1 MESNKVKPTNEIKNV
16 IDIYLRQWKLIAL
29 FTGVAIAMA
38 YTYLRYTTYQYQAS
52 ATIKIKDEQQSQKLP
67 SMSEMASGG
76 LFSGGANKIKD
87 EIEVMTSRTII
98 TNIVKNL
105 DLNVRYFEQ
114 GKIKEQEVYKNPSIK
129 LNFFANDSIIHNV
142 DTTLYIKV
150 KSPSKFL
157 MFKDNGRSIIDRDDS
172 EGKLYS
178 FGDRIKTGFGDM
190 VMVPNIGKDAPSLN
204 SYLKVSIKPVTAIV
218 NRYQSAILTSTA
230 EGSSVVKLT
239 LKDNIAN
246 RAVDILNQVIRA
258 YNNDVISDK
267 EDVIR
272 VTTDFINNR
281 LELVFKELEEVD
293 FTAEQLQKRNNLT
306 ALGSQANIYLES
318 EKQNEF
324 QISSTTNT
332 IQLID
337 YLQEELNE
345 KNKTSDLLP
354 ANIGIA
360 DSNVNQ
366 VTKNHNE
373 LVAQRD
379 RILKNSSEKNPVVI
393 NLNNQIDAL
402 KENLEISLENMKRTT
417 QITLNNLNRED
428 ARIRG
433 QLYTAPTKQ
442 RQLRDIERQQ
452 SIKESLYLYLL
463 EKREESAI
471 RLGMFTPSAKI
482 IDTAYS
488 TYQPIAPN
496 KMLTYLAATI
506 FGLMIPIGF
515 IYIKDFLDTKIYDK
529 DDLRKVLDIPY
540 IGDIPKTS
548 KKTRLISK
556 VDYSPK
562 AESFRILR
570 SNIDF
575 LLKDL
580 KTNTKKIF
588 ITSTRAQEGKSH
600 TCTNLASSIS
610 FSEKSVLLIEM
621 DIRVPKIMQYLKEKQ
636 ETKIGLADYLA
647 DKELNPE
654 DIVNKLKDN
663 PFLDVIPSGSI
674 PPNPSELLMSKRVE
688 ELFQYFEGK
697 YDYIIVDASAVGLV
711 SDTLLI
717 SKFADMFIYVVSAD
731 NIDRRHLAA
740 VAKPL
745 YKDHRLPKMHL
756 LLNGTDFEKKG
767 YGYGYGYGAEPN
779 KRKWYQ
785 FYRRKSGTNA

>member
-1 MESNKVKPTNEIKNV
+1 MESNKKNPTNEIKKV
-16 IDIYLRQWKLIAL
+16 VDLYLSQWKLIAFFVL
-29 FTGVAIAMA
+29 IAIGMA

-52 ATIKIKDEQQSQKLP
+52 ATIKIKDEEQAQKLP
-67 SMSEMASGG
+67 SMSEMTSGG

-98 TNIVKNL
+98 SNIVKNL
-105 DLNVRYFEQ
+105 NLNIRYFEQ
-114 GKIKEQEVYKNPSIK
+114 GKIKELEVYKNPPLSV
-129 LNFFANDSIIHNV
+129 NFFASDSIIHQV

-150 KSPSKFL
+150 KSSSKFL
-157 MFKDNGRSIIDRDDS
+157 MFKDNGRGFIDRDDA
-172 EGKLYS
+172 EGTQYS
-178 FGDRIKTGFGDM
+178 FGERIKTGFGGM
-190 VMVPNIGKDAPSLN
+190 VVVPNIGTNAPRKESYVKVSVKPVSSIVN
-204 SYLKVSIKPVTAIV
+204 SYQTAIM
-218 NRYQSAILTSTA
+218 TSTTD
-230 EGSSVVKLT
+230 GSSVVKLT
-239 LKDNIAN
+239 LKDNLPGK
-246 RAVDILNQVIRA
+246 AVDILNQVIRE
-258 YNNDVISDK
+258 YNNDVITDK

-272 VTTDFINNR
+272 VTSEFINNR
-281 LELVFKELEEVD
+281 LELVFRELEEVD
-293 FTAEQLQKRNNLT
+293 FSAEQLQKRNNLT

-324 QISSTTNT
+324 QISNTANT

-345 KNKTSDLLP
+345 KNKSSDLLP

-366 VTKNHNE
+366 VTKSHNE

-393 NLNNQIDAL
+393 NLNNQIEAL
-402 KENLEISLENMKRTT
+402 KENLEISLENMKRTS
-417 QITLNNLNRED
+417 QITLNNLNKED

-433 QLYTAPTKQ
+433 QLYSAPTKQ

-471 RLGMFTPSAKI
+471 RLGMFTPNAKI

-488 TYQPIAPN
+488 NYRPVAPN
-496 KMLTYLAATI
+496 DKITYLGAI
-506 FGLMIPIGF
+506 ILGLMIPFGV
-515 IYIKDFLDTKIYDK
+515 IYVKDVLDTKIYDK
-529 DDLRKVLDIPY
+529 DDLVSILDIPY
-540 IGDIPKTS
+540 IGDIPRTS
-548 KKTRLISK
+548 KRTKLINK

-562 AESFRILR
+562 AEAFRILR

-575 LLKDL
+575 LLRDL
-580 KTNTKKIF
+580 QTDTKKIF

-600 TCTNLASSIS
+600 TSTNLASSIS
-610 FSEKSVLLIEM
+610 FSEKRVLLIEM
-621 DIRVPKIMQYLKEKQ
+621 DIRVPKVMQYLKEKPDSS
-636 ETKIGLADYLA
+636 IGLADYLGN
-647 DKELNPE
+647 KEIAPD
-654 DIVNKLKDN
+654 DIVSKLKDN
-663 PFLDVIPSGSI
+663 PFLDVVPSGTI
-674 PPNPSELLMSKRVE
+674 PPNPSELLMSKRVD
-688 ELFQYFEGK
+688 ELFNYFEGK

-731 NIDRRHLAA
+731 NVDKRNVVA

-745 YKDHRLPKMHL
+745 YEDHRLPKMNL
-756 LLNGTDFEKKG
+756 LLNGTNFEKKG
-767 YGYGYGYGAEPN
+767 YGYGYGYGAEPD
-779 KRKWYQ
+779 KKKWYQ
-785 FYRRKSGTNA
+785 FNK